1 MDITRDGGFFNRP
14 TTPARRAVG
23 CQMGAKLSSGTEH
36 RRVRNQH
43 MGIRL
48 GGIPGGQAGSDI
60 PSDLCHRMGLVSSHP
75 PKALVVKPSRAPSC
89 RQDVAR
95 RRERVMRQA

>member
-14 TTPARRAVG
+14 TTPARRVVGPNCQAVPSIAG
-23 CQMGAKLSSGTEH
+23 SGTNTWAYDWE
-36 RRVRNQH
+36 
-43 MGIRL
+43 
-48 GGIPGGQAGSDI
+48 GIPGGQAGSDI